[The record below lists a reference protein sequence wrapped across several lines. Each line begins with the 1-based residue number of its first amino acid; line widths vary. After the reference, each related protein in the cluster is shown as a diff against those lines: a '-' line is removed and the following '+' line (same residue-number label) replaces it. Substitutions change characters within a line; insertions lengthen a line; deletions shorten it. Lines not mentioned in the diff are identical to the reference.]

1 MPRQPL
7 IDIEGPGPNT
17 RISWTYTDGANHKH
31 THRSVYA
38 GRISAEQAALLIS
51 KLTEGGEFVP
61 ADVGMSM
68 LQPVVNGFWHPTL
81 DHAWHTLDAVEVSQE
96 TPDVEI
102 DLSALVRCWDA
113 LSEWDPD
120 AAEEKLSEE
129 LGPPPEEDH
138 DEDYDEDAPATPAPA
153 A

>member
-7 IDIEGPGPNT
+7 IDVEGPGPNT
-17 RISWTYTDGANHKH
+17 RISWTYTDGSNHKH

-38 GRISAEQAALLIS
+38 GRISVGQAAVLVS
-51 KLTEGGEFVP
+51 KLTQGGEFVP

-68 LQPVVNGFWHPTL
+68 LQLVVNGFWHPTL
-81 DHAWHTLDAVEVSQE
+81 DHAWHTLDAVEVSRE
-96 TPDVEI
+96 SPDADTDLVVLVERWA
-102 DLSALVRCWDA
+102 ALK
-113 LSEWDPD
+113 EWDPD

-129 LGPPPEEDH
+129 LGPPPDQDDEEEDA
-138 DEDYDEDAPATPAPA
+138 DEPASPAPA